1 MLTNKAKYGLKALLY
16 LGSHTDRD
24 NILLVEIADAQN
36 IPRKF
41 LHAILR
47 ELRNAGYVTS
57 KKGPGGGYALA
68 RNVMDARIGDMVRAL
83 DGPLAPIACA
93 SRNFYQPCNDCR
105 DVATCRVRLA
115 MLKVRDAIAE
125 VLDTMSLRD
134 LVALRPEPGTDLEL
148 ALTGRQPATPAGV

>member
-16 LGSHTDRD
+16 LASHTERD
-24 NILLVEIADAQN
+24 SVLLVEIADAQN

-47 ELRNAGYVTS
+47 ELRNSGFVKS

-68 RNVMDARIGDMVRAL
+68 HGALEARIGDIVREL
-83 DGPLAPIACA
+83 DGHLAPIACA
-93 SRNFYQPCNDCR
+93 SRNFYHPCTDCR
-105 DVATCRVRLA
+105 DVATCRVRLS

-125 VLDTMSLRD
+125 VLDTMTLRD
-134 LVALRPEPGTDLEL
+134 MASLHPEPGTDLDL
-148 ALTGRQPATPAGV
+148 AINGGPLVPAL

>member
-16 LGSHTDRD
+16 LASNTERD

-47 ELRNAGYVTS
+47 ELRTAGFVKS

-68 RNVMDARIGDMVRAL
+68 RGALESRVGDIVREL
-83 DGPLAPIACA
+83 DGHLAPIACA
-93 SRNFYQPCNDCR
+93 SRNYYHPCDDCR
-105 DVATCRVRLA
+105 DVNACRVRLS
-115 MLKVRDAIAE
+115 MLKVRDAMAQ
-125 VLDTMSLRD
+125 VLDTMSLAEMAV
-134 LVALRPEPGTDLEL
+134 LKPEAGTDLETSINL
-148 ALTGRQPATPAGV
+148 RRAEPRL